1 MQVLHHINKNYN
13 SLHNMKLEKNQL
25 LNLLSFFRIVCNLK
39 TVKRSGWIHKS
50 NITSPESVA
59 DHSYSMC
66 MMSMILAEIINL
78 DSGHIMK
85 MVIIHDLAE
94 SLVGDHMSD
103 DISSEEK
110 QLVEDKA
117 MKKIISKLPNSLR
130 KNYLNIWNEYNDNIT
145 VNAKFVHSMDKLEMV
160 LQAKEYEFEG
170 YPKELLQP
178 FIKSATDYISNE
190 RFDLVFEILQA
201 IIDDSKRI

>member
-1 MQVLHHINKNYN
+1 
-13 SLHNMKLEKNQL
+13 MKLEKNQL

-39 TVKRSGWIHKS
+39 TIKRSGWIHKS

-94 SLVGDHMSD
+94 SLVGDHMPD

-130 KNYLNIWNEYNDNIT
+130 KKYLNIWNEYNDNIT
-145 VNAKFVHSMDKLEMV
+145 VNAKFVHNMDKLEMV

>member
-1 MQVLHHINKNYN
+1 
-13 SLHNMKLEKNQL
+13 MKLEKNQL

-39 TVKRSGWIHKS
+39 TIKRSGWIHKS

-78 DSGHIMK
+78 DTGHIMK

-94 SLVGDHMSD
+94 SLVGDHMPD
-103 DISSEEK
+103 GISSEEK

-130 KNYLNIWNEYNDNIT
+130 KNYLNLWNEYNDNIT
-145 VNAKFVHSMDKLEMV
+145 VNAKFVHNMDKLEMA

-170 YPKELLQP
+170 YPKEVLQP

-201 IIDDSKRI
+201 INDDSKRI

>member
-1 MQVLHHINKNYN
+1 
-13 SLHNMKLEKNQL
+13 MKLEKNQL

-39 TVKRSGWIHKS
+39 TIKRSGWIHKS

-94 SLVGDHMSD
+94 SLVGDHMPD

-130 KNYLNIWNEYNDNIT
+130 KNYLNIWNEYNDNLT

-160 LQAKEYEFEG
+160 IQAKEYEFEG

>member
-1 MQVLHHINKNYN
+1 
-13 SLHNMKLEKNQL
+13 MKLEKNQL

-39 TVKRSGWIHKS
+39 TIKRSGWIHKS

-94 SLVGDHMSD
+94 SLVGDHMPD

-190 RFDLVFEILQA
+190 RSDLVFEILQA

>member
-1 MQVLHHINKNYN
+1 
-13 SLHNMKLEKNQL
+13 MKLEKNQL

-39 TVKRSGWIHKS
+39 TIKRSGWIHKS

-94 SLVGDHMSD
+94 SLVGDHMPD

-110 QLVEDKA
+110 QLVEEKA

>member
-1 MQVLHHINKNYN
+1 
-13 SLHNMKLEKNQL
+13 MKLEKNQL
-25 LNLLSFFRIVCNLK
+25 LNLVSFFRIVCNLK
-39 TVKRSGWIHKS
+39 TIKRSGWIHKS

-78 DSGHIMK
+78 DSRHIMK

-94 SLVGDHMSD
+94 SLVGDHMPD

-145 VNAKFVHSMDKLEMV
+145 VNAKFVHNMDKLEMA

>member
-1 MQVLHHINKNYN
+1 
-13 SLHNMKLEKNQL
+13 MKLEKNQL

-39 TVKRSGWIHKS
+39 TIKRSGWIHKS

-94 SLVGDHMSD
+94 SLVGDHMPD
-103 DISSEEK
+103 DVSSEEK
-110 QLVEDKA
+110 QLVEGKA

-145 VNAKFVHSMDKLEMV
+145 VNAKFVHNMDKLEMV

>member
-1 MQVLHHINKNYN
+1 
-13 SLHNMKLEKNQL
+13 MKLEKNQL
-25 LNLLSFFRIVCNLK
+25 LNLVSFFRIVCNLK
-39 TVKRSGWIHKS
+39 TIKRSGWIHKS

-66 MMSMILAEIINL
+66 MMSMILAEIMNL

-94 SLVGDHMSD
+94 SLVGDHMPD
-103 DISSEEK
+103 NISSEKK

-130 KNYLNIWNEYNDNIT
+130 KNYLHIWNEYNGNIT
-145 VNAKFVHSMDKLEMV
+145 VNAKFVHNMDKLEMA

-170 YPKELLQP
+170 YPKEVLQP
-178 FIKSATDYISNE
+178 FIKSATDYISKE
-190 RFDLVFEILQA
+190 RFDLVFEILQT
-201 IIDDSKRI
+201 INDDSKRI

>member
-1 MQVLHHINKNYN
+1 
-13 SLHNMKLEKNQL
+13 MKLEKNQL

-39 TVKRSGWIHKS
+39 TIKRSGWIHKS

-85 MVIIHDLAE
+85 MAIIHDLAE
-94 SLVGDHMSD
+94 SLVGDHMPDNVSC
-103 DISSEEK
+103 EEK

-130 KNYLNIWNEYNDNIT
+130 KNYLDIWNEYNDNNT
-145 VNAKFVHSMDKLEMV
+145 VNAKFVHNMDKLEMA

-170 YPKELLQP
+170 YPKEVLQP
-178 FIKSATDYISNE
+178 FIKSATDYISKE
-190 RFDLVFEILQA
+190 RFDLVFEILQT
-201 IIDDSKRI
+201 INDDSKRI